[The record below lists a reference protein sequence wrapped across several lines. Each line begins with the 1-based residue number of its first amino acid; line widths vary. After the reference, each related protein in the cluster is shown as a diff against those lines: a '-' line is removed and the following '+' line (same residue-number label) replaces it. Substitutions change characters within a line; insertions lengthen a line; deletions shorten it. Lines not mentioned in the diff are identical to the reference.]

1 MQRELQDEQDSSRE
15 KYMNQEKLVEDQLRI
30 LQMEVERLNLANQVH
45 SIPSFFILFLHC
57 YCNVCMYV
65 RMYVCMFV
73 CIHVCMYV

>member
-45 SIPSFFILFLHC
+45 SIPFFVIFFLYC
-57 YCNVCMYV
+57 CCNVCMNV
-65 RMYVCMFV
+65 WMY
-73 CIHVCMYV
+73 

>member
-45 SIPSFFILFLHC
+45 LSPLFYSLDVLM
-57 YCNVCMYV
+57 NNCMYV
-65 RMYVCMFV
+65 
-73 CIHVCMYV
+73 

>member
-15 KYMNQEKLVEDQLRI
+15 KYTNKEKLVEDQLRI

-45 SIPSFFILFLHC
+45 SIPSFLLFFSC
-57 YCNVCMYV
+57 TAIVMYVCMYV
-65 RMYVCMFV
+65 FMFV

>member
-45 SIPSFFILFLHC
+45 SIPSFFYSFHALLL
-57 YCNVCMYV
+57 
-65 RMYVCMFV
+65 
-73 CIHVCMYV
+73 